1 MIYPQEIEVWY
12 ILPSIRKELA
22 KEMINLGLSQKDIAL
37 KLGITEAAISQYLKD
52 KRASNIKF
60 ENDVKKAIDRAAKR
74 LTKNNNV
81 MKEIEK
87 INHLMR
93 KNKFICKIHHKYDPS
108 LPKNCD
114 ICIYEK

>member
-22 KEMINLGLSQKDIAL
+22 KSLVNQGLTQKEISK
-37 KLGITEAAISQYLKD
+37 KLGITESAVSQYLKQ
-52 KRASNIKF
+52 KRANEIIFDDKINKSI
-60 ENDVKKAIDRAAKR
+60 ERAAKKIM
-74 LTKNNNV
+74 TNGNV

-87 INHLMR
+87 INNIMR
-93 KNKFICKIHHKYDPS
+93 KNKFICKIHHKYDDS